1 MWGPLSFL
9 EANTYYAA
17 KREGNHLL
25 AIIFLVKSRTFHTW
39 IFLLRS
45 SFRSAALLFQHL
57 LQFLCNTVG
66 LTHCTL
72 SALCHVASFSFLKL
86 LKSWIYFF
94 KCRLGKTRPAEVPQL
109 CTWCCVKARKL
120 QLFNISLSSFHN
132 TGDRQTPVVV
142 VGRTLT
148 SRPLLRLLLR
158 S

>member
-1 MWGPLSFL
+1 MWGPHSFL
-9 EANTYYAA
+9 EANTYFAA
-17 KREGNHLL
+17 KREGNNLL
-25 AIIFLVKSRTFHTW
+25 AIHFLVKSRTFHTC

-45 SFRSAALLFQHL
+45 SFRSAALLLQHL
-57 LQFLCNTVG
+57 LQFLCNAVG
-66 LTHCTL
+66 LSHCTL
-72 SALCHVASFSFLKL
+72 STLCHVASLSFLKL
-86 LKSWIYFF
+86 LKSYIYFS

-132 TGDRQTPVVV
+132 TRDGTPVVV

-158 S
+158 R